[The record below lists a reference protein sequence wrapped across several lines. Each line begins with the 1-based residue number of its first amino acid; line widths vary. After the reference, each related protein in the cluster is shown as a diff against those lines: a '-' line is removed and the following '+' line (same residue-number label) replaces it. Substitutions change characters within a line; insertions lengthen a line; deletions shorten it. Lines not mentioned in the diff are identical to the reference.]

1 MKKLVFFTGAG
12 ISQASGIP
20 TYRDPDNGIWE
31 KYDVMEVCSSQGWK
45 KNPNKVLEFFN
56 EVRELTKNCLPNE
69 AHKLIA
75 DLEKDFDVTVI
86 TQNVDDLHEQAGST
100 DVIHIHGKLN
110 ESINTL
116 YGYKPNVV
124 LYGEDL
130 HDWDIAIKITK
141 SADIFVI
148 IGTSL
153 EVYPASTIVEYT
165 NTSHKFFI
173 DPSPK
178 NFSAYTL
185 IPMEAIDGMKHL
197 NTLIEK

>member
-1 MKKLVFFTGAG
+1 MKKKLVFFTGAG

-20 TYRDPDNGIWE
+20 TYRDPDNGIWD
-31 KYDVMEVCSSQGWK
+31 KYDFMEVCSVQGWK
-45 KNPNKVLEFFN
+45 KNLSKVLEFFN
-56 EVRELTKNCLPNE
+56 EVRELIKDCLPNE

-110 ESINTL
+110 ESINNR
-116 YGYKPNVV
+116 PNVV

-130 HDWDIAIKITK
+130 HDWNIAIKVAGE
-141 SADIFVI
+141 ADIFVI

-165 NTSHKFFI
+165 NTPHKFFI

-197 NTLIEK
+197 NTLIEKIK